1 MKCSKG
7 LKTNATSRQEKGL
20 HLKIIEK
27 SVKKVGLKLDS
38 KVKLGAS
45 VKKRDGDSL
54 NTDH

>member
-1 MKCSKG
+1 MQQ
-7 LKTNATSRQEKGL
+7 AHMGL
-20 HLKIIEK
+20 HLKINNKI
-27 SVKKVGLKLDS
+27 VKKVRFKLDS

>member
-1 MKCSKG
+1 MKYSKG
-7 LKTNATSRQEKGL
+7 LKTNAASRQEKGL

-27 SVKKVGLKLDS
+27 SVIKVGLKLDS

>member
-1 MKCSKG
+1 MKYSKG

-27 SVKKVGLKLDS
+27 SVIKVGLKLDS